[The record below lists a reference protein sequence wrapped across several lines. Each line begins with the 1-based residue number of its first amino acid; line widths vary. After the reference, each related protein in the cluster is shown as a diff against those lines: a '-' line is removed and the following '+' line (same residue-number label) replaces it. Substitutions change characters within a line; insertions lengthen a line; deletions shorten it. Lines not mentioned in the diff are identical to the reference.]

1 MRNTIILILC
11 LGGFL
16 SASVSA
22 QVGNNSS
29 LLNPNLA
36 DKAEL
41 QGLPHV
47 SNSLAQA
54 IIDARP
60 ITAPAQLD
68 AVLSASLNAGQKIE
82 VYGRLFR
89 PLNLNTASE
98 EEMMLIPGLTGRMA
112 HEFEEYRPYS
122 SMTQFRREMG
132 KYVDENE
139 VARLEQYVFAPMNL
153 NTASEEDFM
162 TIPGM
167 TGRMAHEF
175 EEYRPYSSMEQFRRE
190 MGKYVAEDEV
200 ARLESYVTLD

>member
-11 LGGFL
+11 LGI
-16 SASVSA
+16 SAGLTA
-22 QVGNNSS
+22 QVGNNSG
-29 LLNPNLA
+29 LLNPNLV

-47 SNSLAQA
+47 SESLAQA

-60 ITAPAQLD
+60 ITTPAQLD
-68 AVLSASLNAGQKIE
+68 AVLSASLNADQKTE

-98 EEMMLIPGLTGRMA
+98 DEIMLIPDMTGRMA

-139 VARLEQYVFAPMNL
+139 VARLEQYVFAPMDL
-153 NTASEEDFM
+153 NTTSEEDFM

-175 EEYRPYSSMEQFRRE
+175 EEYRPYTSMEQFRRE
-190 MGKYVAEDEV
+190 MGKYVDEDEV
-200 ARLESYVTLD
+200 ARLESYITLD